1 MRRIEAPVRLE
12 SGGPESQKEHGL
24 MRKYILAATAVAA
37 TLGATSAFAVDNG
50 IYVGASVGDSSV
62 DFDEEG
68 FNFDDSATGYKLNV
82 GWRILDW
89 AGIEANY
96 VDLGST
102 DGDFVG
108 ERAEYEADGI
118 NFSGLLFLPVGPV
131 DLFAR
136 AGFISWDA
144 EAKLPDLDLTASD
157 DGMDFSYGVGAQFRV
172 WSLSLRAEYEVFDVS
187 PDQVDMISLGIMWT
201 FF

>member
-1 MRRIEAPVRLE
+1 
-12 SGGPESQKEHGL
+12 
-24 MRKYILAATAVAA
+24 MRKYILAATALAA
-37 TLGATSAFAVDNG
+37 TLGATSALAVDNG
-50 IYVGASVGDSSV
+50 IYIGASVGESNV
-62 DFDEEG
+62 DFDEG
-68 FNFDDSATGYKLNV
+68 GLTFDDSATAYKLNV

-89 AGIEANY
+89 AGLEANY
-96 VDLGST
+96 IDLGSV

-144 EAKLPDLDLTASD
+144 KARLPDFEDASDSD
-157 DGMDFSYGVGAQFRV
+157 DGMDFSYGAGAQFRV
-172 WSLSLRAEYEVFDVS
+172 WSLSLRAEYEVFDIS